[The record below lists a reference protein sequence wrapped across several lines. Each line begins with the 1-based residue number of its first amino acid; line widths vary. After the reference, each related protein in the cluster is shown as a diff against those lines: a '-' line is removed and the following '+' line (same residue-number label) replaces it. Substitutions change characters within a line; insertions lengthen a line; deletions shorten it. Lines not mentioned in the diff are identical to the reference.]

1 MSKPIRLSDLE
12 GDTLGKLGQGMFG
25 RVVDDELA
33 RITRDLE
40 ERGQD
45 GKSRKL
51 TIQLEIYFDDK
62 RRRYV
67 VEPSCQAKLPPQK
80 AYPTEVKVEF
90 DAEKRQHVMMFNPN
104 SDEVDQRTIVD
115 DHGEIIN

>member
-1 MSKPIRLSDLE
+1 MSTLKLSDLE

-51 TIQLEIYFDDK
+51 AITLEIYYDDQ

-67 VEPSCQAKLPPQK
+67 AEPSCQAKLPPQK
-80 AYPTEVKVEF
+80 AYPTEMKIEF
-90 DAEKRQHVMMFNPN
+90 DSAKRQHVLQFNPN

-115 DHGEIIN
+115 GHGEIIG